1 MRKNKDK
8 NIKANDQFEQNLSGG
23 KNVCDEN
30 SILTDA
36 AETASLDT
44 YLSVTGD
51 EHLKP
56 SAPDSHAR
64 VYVDNEGG
72 FLEQDE
78 DHDAQKESEE
88 RSAEDVIVVED
99 GYDVENDDEEDI
111 DDNKIDDDGRL
122 DLVKIFKILTKY
134 WWMIAL
140 NCLIVGIVAALL
152 IVEEP
157 RTYQS
162 SVALAPES
170 SGAAPTGGSLSSLA
184 SSFGIDIG
192 SASSSD
198 AIRPDLYPDLVASS
212 DFILDLFKIPVK
224 TLDGNVFTD
233 YYTYM
238 KKYQRSS
245 WWRKDLQAFMKK
257 FKDKPKDPKAI
268 AGANALTEPE
278 QTKSGVMLLSY
289 EEQSIVDAIKAS
301 INCSVDKQT
310 YTVTISVVDQDPL
323 ICATVAD
330 TVRSKIQTF
339 ITDYRTKKAT
349 KDYNYYYKLLV
360 QAKEEYEKA
369 CAAYAKYVD
378 SHRDIIL
385 QAYISE
391 RDQLENNMQLKLNTY
406 NAMLTQAQN
415 AKAKIQENTPAFTV
429 LQNAVVPVK
438 PSGPKRMLFVIGFVF
453 MTFVVSAIFI
463 VFRN

>member
-8 NIKANDQFEQNLSGG
+8 NIKENQPLEQTPSNEQTGNMETPALA
-23 KNVCDEN
+23 
-30 SILTDA
+30 DA
-36 AETASLDT
+36 ADAASDAVSTETANGES
-44 YLSVTGD
+44 
-51 EHLKP
+51 KP
-56 SAPDSHAR
+56 AVADSHAR
-64 VYVDNEGG
+64 VYVDNEGEP
-72 FLEQDE
+72 LDK
-78 DHDAQKESEE
+78 DDDDA
-88 RSAEDVIVVED
+88 VVED
-99 GYDVENDDEEDI
+99 TKGAADNDNATAEDEY
-111 DDNKIDDDGRL
+111 DDDDDIQKIRFDEDGKL
-122 DLVKIFKILTKY
+122 DLSRVFRAVKKY

-140 NCLIVGIVAALL
+140 NCIIVGVIAALL

-162 SVALAPES
+162 SVSLAPEAD
-170 SGAAPTGGSLSSLA
+170 AAPTGGSLSSLA

-192 SASSSD
+192 SFSSSD

-212 DFILDLFKIPVK
+212 DFIFDLFKLPVK

-233 YYTYM
+233 YYTYLQ
-238 KKYQRSS
+238 KYQRSS
-245 WWRKDLQAFMKK
+245 WWRKDLQEFMKK

-268 AGANALTEPE
+268 AGNDVSPVGES
-278 QTKSGVMLLSY
+278 KSQVKLLSY
-289 EEQSIVDAIKAS
+289 EEQSILEGMRAAISCA
-301 INCSVDKQT
+301 VDKQT
-310 YTVTISVVDQDPL
+310 YTVTITVTDQDPL
-323 ICATVAD
+323 VCATVAD
-330 TVRSKIQTF
+330 SVRSKIQTF

-349 KDYNYYYKLLV
+349 KDYKYYYKLLV
-360 QAKEEYEKA
+360 QAKDEYEKA

-429 LQNAVVPVK
+429 LENAVVPVK
-438 PSGPKRMLFVIGFVF
+438 PSGPKRMLFVLGFVF
-453 MTFVVSAIFI
+453 MTFVGTVLVI
-463 VFRN
+463 VLRS

>member
-8 NIKANDQFEQNLSGG
+8 NLKVNEQLELNSSNEQNGSSDMTGSEEVTPVTQDSD
-23 KNVCDEN
+23 KEDD
-30 SILTDA
+30 SA
-36 AETASLDT
+36 KS
-44 YLSVTGD
+44 SV
-51 EHLKP
+51 
-56 SAPDSHAR
+56 ADSHAR
-64 VYVDNEGG
+64 VYVDNEGEP
-72 FLEQDE
+72 LDNE
-78 DHDAQKESEE
+78 QKEILDE
-88 RSAEDVIVVED
+88 RKEGTADDTIVDDEI
-99 GYDVENDDEEDI
+99 YDDDEDEEDE
-111 DDNKIDDDGRL
+111 NKVRFNDDGKL
-122 DLVKIFKILTKY
+122 DLSKLFKALKKN
-134 WWMIAL
+134 WWMLML
-140 NCLIVGIVAALL
+140 NCLIIGIIAALL

-162 SVALAPES
+162 SVSLAPE
-170 SGAAPTGGSLSSLA
+170 AEMAPAGGSLASLA
-184 SSFGIDIG
+184 SSFGVDIG
-192 SASSSD
+192 SISSSD

-212 DFILDLFKIPVK
+212 DFILDLFKLPVR

-233 YYTYM
+233 YYTYL

-245 WWRKDLQAFMKK
+245 WWKKDLHEFMKK

-268 AGANALTEPE
+268 AAGSASTGGSNSSN
-278 QTKSGVMLLSY
+278 QVRILSP
-289 EEQSIVDAIKAS
+289 EEQSIMDGIRAAV
-301 INCSVDKQT
+301 NCSVDKQS
-310 YTVTISVVDQDPL
+310 YTVTITVTDQDPL
-323 ICATVAD
+323 VCATVAD
-330 TVRSKIQTF
+330 SVRSKIQAF

-360 QAKEEYEKA
+360 QAKDEYEKA

-429 LQNAVVPVK
+429 LENAVVPVK
-438 PSGPKRMLFVIGFVF
+438 PSGPKRMLFVLGFVF
-453 MTFVVSAIFI
+453 MTFVVTAFMI
-463 VFRN
+463 VLRS

>member
-8 NIKANDQFEQNLSGG
+8 NIKENQPLEQTPSNEQTG
-23 KNVCDEN
+23 NVETPA
-30 SILTDA
+30 LADA
-36 AETASLDT
+36 ADA
-44 YLSVTGD
+44 VAD
-51 EHLKP
+51 EPSTTEVSNAENKP
-56 SAPDSHAR
+56 AVADSHAR
-64 VYVDNEGG
+64 VYVDNEGEP
-72 FLEQDE
+72 LVQEQEEETLDKRQT
-78 DHDAQKESEE
+78 DYADNDA
-88 RSAEDVIVVED
+88 D
-99 GYDVENDDEEDI
+99 DVEEYDEEDEE
-111 DDNKIDDDGRL
+111 DDEGVRVDDDGRL
-122 DLVKIFKILTKY
+122 DLVKIYKTLKKY

-140 NCLIVGIVAALL
+140 NCVIIGVIAALL

-162 SVALAPES
+162 SVSLAPES
-170 SGAAPTGGSLSSLA
+170 ESSPTGGSLSSLA

-192 SASSSD
+192 SFSSSD

-212 DFILDLFKIPVK
+212 DFIFDLFKIPVK
-224 TLDGNVFTD
+224 SLDGNIFTD

-245 WWRKDLQAFMKK
+245 WWRKDMQEFMRK
-257 FKDKPKDPKAI
+257 FKDKPNDPKAI
-268 AGANALTEPE
+268 AAGGNGLSADGQPTSN
-278 QTKSGVMLLSY
+278 VRLLSY
-289 EEQSIVDAIKAS
+289 DEQSILDAIKGAVT
-301 INCSVDKQT
+301 CTVDKQT
-310 YTVTISVVDQDPL
+310 FTVTINVIDQDPL

-330 TVRSKIQTF
+330 SVRSKIQAF

-360 QAKEEYEKA
+360 QAKDEYEKA

-415 AKAKIQENTPAFTV
+415 AKAKIQEYTPAFTV
-429 LQNAVVPVK
+429 LENAVVPVK
-438 PSGPKRMLFVIGFVF
+438 PSGPKRMLFVLGFVF
-453 MTFVVSAIFI
+453 MTFIITSVMI
-463 VFRN
+463 VMKG